1 MWDKTIEE
9 VFEKTNSSKNGLT
22 KKQALQRLMING
34 KNKLPKGKEKTIL
47 DVLID
52 QFKSPIILILI
63 IAAIF
68 SIFIGSFADAIFIII
83 VISINAFIGTYQEWN
98 SKKSA
103 EKLQDMIK
111 IKTRVIRDGKS
122 TEIDSEDVVVRRY
135 C

>member
-9 VFEKTNSSKNGLT
+9 VLEKTNSSKNGLT

-83 VISINAFIGTYQEWN
+83 VISINA
-98 SKKSA
+98 
-103 EKLQDMIK
+103 
-111 IKTRVIRDGKS
+111 R
-122 TEIDSEDVVVRRY
+122 
-135 C
+135 